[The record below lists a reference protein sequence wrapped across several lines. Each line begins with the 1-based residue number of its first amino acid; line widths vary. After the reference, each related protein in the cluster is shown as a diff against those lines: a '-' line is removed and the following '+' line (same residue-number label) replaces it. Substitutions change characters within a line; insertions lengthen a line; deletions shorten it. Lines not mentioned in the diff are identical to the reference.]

1 MNFLIIDTSS
11 NSTVLGLARGDE
23 ILDRTS
29 GEVKTHSREILPSI
43 ESLLHDAGVTPGD
56 LDAVIYGR
64 GPGSFT
70 GLRIAVG
77 VVQGLA
83 YGLQIPTVP
92 VSSMAAMAHAVVR
105 TNSLEEA
112 HVFVGL
118 FARLQEVYYGAY
130 HLRTGSF
137 PEDVTPEGVLDV
149 SALPVLESRSEARWL
164 AVGKASEFWSGIE
177 SSTGVKF
184 ASVTE
189 NAIPSV
195 ASLLELGRQ
204 ILESGG
210 GQDARQASP
219 VYLREEVA
227 EKPGR
232 ARPGRARP
240 ARGTP
245 E

>member
-1 MNFLIIDTSS
+1 
-11 NSTVLGLARGDE
+11 VLGLARGDE

-43 ESLLHDAGVTPGD
+43 ESLLHDAGISPGE

-83 YGLQIPTVP
+83 YGLQIPAVP
-92 VSSMAAMAHAVVR
+92 VSSMASMAHSVVSA
-105 TNSLEEA
+105 NNLEEA

-130 HLRTGSF
+130 HLSAGAY
-137 PEDVTPEGVLDV
+137 PGDITPEGVLDI
-149 SALPVLESRSEARWL
+149 SDLPLLESHSEAPWL
-164 AVGKASEFWSGIE
+164 AVGNASDFWSGIE
-177 SSTGVKF
+177 SSTGVTF
-184 ASVTE
+184 SSVTE
-189 NAIPSV
+189 NAIPAV
-195 ASLLELGRQ
+195 LSLLELGRQ
-204 ILESGG
+204 VLESGG
-210 GQDARQASP
+210 GQDARHASP

-232 ARPGRARP
+232 ARPK
-240 ARGTP
+240 
-245 E
+245 